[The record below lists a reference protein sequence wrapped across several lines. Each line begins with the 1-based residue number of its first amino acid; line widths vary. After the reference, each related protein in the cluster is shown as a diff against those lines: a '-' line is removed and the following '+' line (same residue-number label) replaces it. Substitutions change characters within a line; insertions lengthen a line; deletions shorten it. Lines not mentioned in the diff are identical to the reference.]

1 LTKDVFGNNLMS
13 MKHINWIF
21 VLVAAMSFC
30 GLFSL
35 TARADAGDDENK
47 YIPSILIVEDDA
59 EAAELEAQGVIIWH
73 RRADMAL
80 ALVPRDLTGREKLRG
95 MHRSVWP
102 RRAVPA
108 MDKAREMFGAYR
120 MHTGEGISAPY
131 TGKGV
136 VVGFCDTGFDPNHIA
151 FLDSEGKSRVKR
163 LVYYDE
169 PRGVRRVI
177 DNPYEIAAWT
187 TDNDAMYHG
196 THVANIMAGSYTGAG
211 YSGMAPG
218 TEIVATT
225 SQLYDAGILS
235 ACEDIIEYAKSVGK
249 PAVINLSIGSY
260 NGPHDGSTLFNRY
273 LGLLGEEA
281 IICIASGNEG
291 NTKGFY
297 QTTFSAEKPE
307 WRVLL
312 YSSSWTQFDMY
323 GMTDAWSADNRPV
336 GARLYIFDEYERKM
350 LWEGPKFDCGEPFEF
365 NLSSDTD
372 AGFAAYMSGEICV
385 RGYVNEL
392 NGRWVTEVTYDTH
405 TDEPNPSSNGA
416 WARYIIGLG
425 FYGEPGVHA
434 DISADCQYTWTRPWP
449 GYESAGSKLSVSD
462 IATGDNVVVV
472 GMYNTRSTVPS
483 VGGGTIDR
491 GEPEDVGRV
500 NSGSGYGTLIDG
512 RMLPHTVAPGCFIVS
527 ACNSHFIEADPARLN
542 SMNAVTKVGGKT
554 WYWAS
559 DAGTSMATP
568 YVAGSIACW
577 LEAKPTMTVDE
588 VKGIIAATNTHDY
601 PDEENPRH
609 GHGWF
614 NPYEGLRKVL
624 DGAGVTDVTAVDA
637 LRLVIVGDRAEIYN
651 PGGNPLSVAVYGV
664 DGVDV
669 ISSRT
674 LSESIITLD
683 LSSLSKGVY
692 MLTTASENGSKATEK
707 FIRR

>member
-1 LTKDVFGNNLMS
+1 MKQRKLIFLFLAIVSLFGSFSVMA
-13 MKHINWIF
+13 
-21 VLVAAMSFC
+21 VGAVAY
-30 GLFSL
+30 
-35 TARADAGDDENK
+35 GDEDNK

-59 EAAELEAQGVIIWH
+59 EAAELEAQGVIIWR

-80 ALVPRDLTGREKLRG
+80 ALVPRDMPNMKRLRG
-95 MHRSVWP
+95 MQRYAHP
-102 RRAVPA
+102 RRAVPT

-136 VVGFCDTGFDPNHIA
+136 VAGFCDTGFDPNHIA

-169 PRGVRRVI
+169 PRGIRRVI
-177 DNPYEIAAWT
+177 DNPDEIAAWT

-196 THVANIMAGSYTGAG
+196 THVANIMAGSYAGAG

-218 TEIVATT
+218 AEIVATT
-225 SQLYDAGILS
+225 LHLYDAGILS

-260 NGPHDGSTLFNRY
+260 NGPHDGTTLFNRY
-273 LGLLGEEA
+273 LSLLGEEA

-350 LWEGPKFDCGEPFEF
+350 LWEGPRIDCSEPFE
-365 NLSSDTD
+365 LSVSSESD
-372 AGFAAYMSGEICV
+372 AGFARYMSGEIYV
-385 RGYVNEL
+385 RGYVNDL

-405 TDEPNPSSNGA
+405 TDEPNPASNGA

-434 DISADCQYTWTRPWP
+434 NISADCQYTWTRPWP
-449 GYESAGSKLSVSD
+449 GYESAGSELSVSD

-483 VGGGTIDR
+483 IFGGTIDR
-491 GEPEDVGRV
+491 GKPEDVGRV

-527 ACNSHFIEADPARLN
+527 ACNSHFIEADPSRLN
-542 SMNAVTKVGGKT
+542 SMNAVTEVAGKS
-554 WYWAS
+554 WYWAT

-588 VKGIIAATNTHDY
+588 VKRIIEATNSHDY
-601 PDEENPRH
+601 PDENNPRH

-624 DGAGVTDVTAVDA
+624 DGADVTEVSAVGVP
-637 LRLVIVGDRAEIYN
+637 RLVINGDRAEIYN
-651 PGGNPLSVAVYGV
+651 PGGGELSVAVYGV
-664 DGVDV
+664 DGGQVV
-669 ISSRT
+669 SSRT
-674 LSESIITLD
+674 LTDVIITID
-683 LSSLSKGVY
+683 LSALDKGVY
-692 MLTTASENGSKATEK
+692 ILTTMSENGAITTEK
-707 FIRR
+707 FIRP